1 MELGSFL
8 TDCSISVSDVRKKI
22 RGLRSEAA
30 AGPNGVGP
38 RVLKELQDGLAPAL
52 AHVFRQSMREGVV
65 PADWKTAHV
74 TPIFKKGAKS
84 DPVNYRPVSLTSV
97 CFKLMESII
106 RDEIISHLDRNKL
119 IRASQHGFAK
129 GRSCVTNLL
138 EFLEKT
144 TKLVDEGK
152 PLTSSY

>member
-1 MELGSFL
+1 MADLLDTCFGETFTRDDTAHIPEPERMELGSFL

-30 AGPNGVGP
+30 VGPDGVGP

-84 DPVNYRPVSLTSV
+84 DPGNYRPVSLNSV
-97 CFKLMESII
+97 CCKLMESII
-106 RDEIISHLDRNKL
+106 LKRP
-119 IRASQHGFAK
+119 G
-129 GRSCVTNLL
+129 
-138 EFLEKT
+138 
-144 TKLVDEGK
+144 
-152 PLTSSY
+152 

>member
-1 MELGSFL
+1 
-8 TDCSISVSDVRKKI
+8 
-22 RGLRSEAA
+22 
-30 AGPNGVGP
+30 
-38 RVLKELQDGLAPAL
+38 
-52 AHVFRQSMREGVV
+52 
-65 PADWKTAHV
+65 
-74 TPIFKKGAKS
+74 
-84 DPVNYRPVSLTSV
+84 
-97 CFKLMESII
+97 MESII

-152 PLTSSY
+152 SLDIVFLDFAKDFDKVPKQRLLKKLQSHGIRGQLWKWISD